1 LSPPAEQDDFAAQR
15 LHLERW
21 RVQPVLQI
29 ERRRRDPQPV
39 IPTAEVGRYYRQI
52 DSQQHNSYAG
62 KQESH
67 QI

>member
-1 LSPPAEQDDFAAQR
+1 
-15 LHLERW
+15 
-21 RVQPVLQI
+21 VQPVLQI

-39 IPTAEVGRYYRQI
+39 IPTAEVGRDYRQM
-52 DSQQHNSYAG
+52 DSQQHNSNAG